1 MSVIESKA
9 IEESLEEFNDFHF
22 DVDNM
27 IQQAIEILGEQK
39 SKELLL
45 EGTFEDDEWRFI
57 CDTRHSRVYFNFATL
72 RERMTFWNVDSTL
85 IIQALKCWVATLIP
99 YRSLESL
106 SKYYKYVEN
115 FLTFSHACE
124 EDLLERTNEH
134 LLYECD
140 DRTRWNLC
148 IPTLNFIDFYEEID
162 VKQTYKKM
170 LVDIKKDINVQKV
183 GGMVRKLPPS
193 NDVLTFSWVV
203 ESFFKE
209 LPKGNK
215 HFFKYYPI
223 YLWWTLSNLIPMRPA
238 EFCDIERHALSEE
251 NGRFYIRLPR
261 LKQKKNHHKIQIID
275 KISIPQKLYR
285 EIEDYITMTNKFG
298 SSITLISDASIE
310 LKRQYDRPEY
320 FKQRFR
326 YNHLQLLLNEFY
338 EEIVENIYEVAY
350 THRIRP
356 GDTRHFAFLNL
367 MRQGYHPIEIA
378 RLGGHTSVQSQYH
391 YQQHMEYWVDVEI
404 LQLMQKFKFQQEI
417 NKDDSSTS
425 SSHHNYLDD
434 DFVREKVLKSNDT
447 GFEMELDTGYCT
459 DPNVFCQVDKCYFC
473 EYWKISQEEFLL
485 KKQEIELE
493 LSNCKS
499 EVSSLIKT
507 LNNLYGM
514 AISGSFEEDFS
525 EFNQEFNRDLLM
537 TKNQLDTS
545 VHKMLNFSS
554 KLANTVKGT
563 K

>member
-1 MSVIESKA
+1 
-9 IEESLEEFNDFHF
+9 
-22 DVDNM
+22 
-27 IQQAIEILGEQK
+27 
-39 SKELLL
+39 
-45 EGTFEDDEWRFI
+45 
-57 CDTRHSRVYFNFATL
+57 
-72 RERMTFWNVDSTL
+72 
-85 IIQALKCWVATLIP
+85 
-99 YRSLESL
+99 
-106 SKYYKYVEN
+106 
-115 FLTFSHACE
+115 
-124 EDLLERTNEH
+124 
-134 LLYECD
+134 
-140 DRTRWNLC
+140 
-148 IPTLNFIDFYEEID
+148 
-162 VKQTYKKM
+162 M

-238 EFCDIERHALSEE
+238 EFCDIDRHALSEE

-298 SSITLISDASIE
+298 PSITLISDASIE

-447 GFEMELDTGYCT
+447 GFEMEKVLPFSFGSQFFYWLLGKKESVLAKFTDTNSQNDVNMQLVDVSALSLLGDRSYNDVYLMGVKFKIGSLTLIFRFNSEGQCILDVARRPAFRW
-459 DPNVFCQVDKCYFC
+459 DAPNILLWVHPVFC
-473 EYWKISQEEFLL
+473 
-485 KKQEIELE
+485 
-493 LSNCKS
+493 
-499 EVSSLIKT
+499 
-507 LNNLYGM
+507 
-514 AISGSFEEDFS
+514 
-525 EFNQEFNRDLLM
+525 
-537 TKNQLDTS
+537 
-545 VHKMLNFSS
+545 
-554 KLANTVKGT
+554 
-563 K
+563 